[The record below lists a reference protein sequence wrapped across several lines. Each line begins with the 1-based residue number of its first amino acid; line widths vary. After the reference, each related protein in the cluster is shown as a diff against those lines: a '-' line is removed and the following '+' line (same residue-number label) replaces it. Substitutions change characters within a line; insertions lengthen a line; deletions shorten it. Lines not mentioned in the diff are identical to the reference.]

1 MAKLIHPIAGLVALL
16 TIMIFWSATA
26 ISELFGSHA
35 AVTMVKTA
43 IPWGFLLLIPA
54 LAAAAGSGFSLARG
68 RRRGLIGAKRKRMP
82 FIGANG
88 AFVLV
93 PAALF
98 LAYKANA
105 SDFDAV
111 FWTVQAL
118 ELIVGAV
125 NIALLSLNMHD
136 GMALTKRRRMAR
148 PA

>member
-35 AVTMVKTA
+35 AVAMVKTA
-43 IPWGFLLLIPA
+43 IPWGLLLLIPA
-54 LAAAAGSGFSLARG
+54 LAAAGGSGFSLARG

-125 NIALLSLNMHD
+125 NITLLSLNMRD

>member
-35 AVTMVKTA
+35 AVAMVKTA

-54 LAAAAGSGFSLARG
+54 LAAAGGSGFSLARG

-98 LAYKANA
+98 LAYKADA

-118 ELIVGAV
+118 ELIAGAV
-125 NIALLSLNMHD
+125 NITLLSLNMRD

-148 PA
+148 PV